1 MSARRTVA
9 AWLAVSALAL
19 GGAGVAPAQ
28 QPSPEELWEM
38 YPLDPTGRG
47 EREQPATT
55 TATTSTTTTTTVAPP
70 PSPQPQSGVA
80 GTATT
85 SRDRSASA
93 DESDEDASV
102 SLALVL
108 GGLAAAIVLLAAA
121 VVPAAVAPRLGGF
134 LADYRIEVAL
144 AGGLTLLVVAVVYV
158 SVVT

>member
-1 MSARRTVA
+1 MSARRVVA

-28 QPSPEELWEM
+28 QPSPDELWEM

-55 TATTSTTTTTTVAPP
+55 TATTSTTTTVAPP
-70 PSPQPQSGVA
+70 PSAQPQSGVA
-80 GTATT
+80 GTATI

-93 DESDEDASV
+93 DKSDEDASV

-121 VVPAAVAPRLGGF
+121 VVPAGVAPRLGGF

-144 AGGLTLLVVAVVYV
+144 AGALTLIVVAVVYV

>member
-9 AWLAVSALAL
+9 AWLAVFALAL

-55 TATTSTTTTTTVAPP
+55 TATTSTTTTAVAPP

-80 GTATT
+80 GTVTT

-121 VVPAAVAPRLGGF
+121 VVPAAVAPRLGAF
-134 LADYRIEVAL
+134 LADYRLEVAL
-144 AGGLTLLVVAVVYV
+144 AGAVTLLVVAVVYV

>member
-1 MSARRTVA
+1 MSPGRVVA
-9 AWLAVSALAL
+9 AWLAVCALAL

-38 YPLDPTGRG
+38 YPLDPAGRG
-47 EREQPATT
+47 EPEQPATT
-55 TATTSTTTTTTVAPP
+55 TATTSTTTTVAP

-85 SRDRSASA
+85 SRERSASV
-93 DESDEDASV
+93 DESDDDASA

-121 VVPAAVAPRLGGF
+121 VVPAAVAPRFGAF
-134 LADYRIEVAL
+134 LTDYRLEVAL
-144 AGGLTLLVVAVVYV
+144 AGALTLLVVAVVYV
-158 SVVT
+158 SVLT